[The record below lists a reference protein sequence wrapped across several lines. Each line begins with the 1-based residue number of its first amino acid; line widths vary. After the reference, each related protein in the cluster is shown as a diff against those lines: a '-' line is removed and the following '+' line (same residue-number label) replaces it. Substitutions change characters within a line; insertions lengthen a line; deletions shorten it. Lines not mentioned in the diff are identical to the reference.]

1 MRKSID
7 YLNDALEL
15 IGNVSDSKKANR
27 LGIAKQTLSQY
38 KAGQHIMDD
47 YACFMVARILGID
60 PLTCVSSANYE
71 REKNEEKKQFWLEV
85 WSEREAQ
92 QDKEN

>member
-1 MRKSID
+1 MKSSIE
-7 YLNDALEL
+7 YLNEALKV
-15 IGNVSDSKKANR
+15 IGDSSNRKAAQR
-27 LGIAKQTLSQY
+27 LGIANNSISQY
-38 KAGQHIMDD
+38 LSGKRAMDN